1 MEGAKNEGKGE
12 DSHDSSFPWAS
23 SPGDSLCVLSFSQ
36 VEPWCFTCTEV
47 EEDKFFHDRPS
58 LMPLSDTDAIL
69 PTFILFQY
77 K

>member
-36 VEPWCFTCTEV
+36 VEPWCFTCTAV
-47 EEDKFFHDRPS
+47 EEDQFFPDRPS
-58 LMPLSDTDAIL
+58 LMPLSDTGAIL
-69 PTFILFQY
+69 PTLILFQY
-77 K
+77 